1 MKKIKNFILCV
12 ASLALCIPT
21 NVLTIN
27 ATTQGDGISYLNSS
41 SSSTVKVTELSS
53 NSSNFSITLED
64 GLVYEFERLD
74 YGSSMTLV
82 NQSVQSKNYSTTVV
96 REYRCDDN
104 TTIYDTVEI
113 SKGVTRSDVGEDIV
127 TRETNVN
134 NFSTVGITATFD
146 WNNYN
151 STRKV
156 QCSAMTAWHS
166 TPSGVTC
173 QYFNKSKSN
182 GYVTLGKAYAKVEY
196 KFYNTAIPVNA
207 YSGYFKISCSDTG
220 TISDSV
226 G

>member
-1 MKKIKNFILCV
+1 MLWYKKRFDFDSESAYCNNNRHHIKSGNFRYYLFAVLYTTKKFCRRLPRTYSGKVLCV
-12 ASLALCIPT
+12 FC
-21 NVLTIN
+21 
-27 ATTQGDGISYLNSS
+27 
-41 SSSTVKVTELSS
+41 
-53 NSSNFSITLED
+53 
-64 GLVYEFERLD
+64 
-74 YGSSMTLV
+74 
-82 NQSVQSKNYSTTVV
+82 YS
-96 REYRCDDN
+96 D
-104 TTIYDTVEI
+104 IVEI